1 MDQRGKVALSA
12 PRNRRWA
19 VAAACGVVAAVALYF
34 TFFGKSDE
42 DQIRKALT
50 TLTKSVAVRENENPI
65 ARLARIKSDLKD
77 VAADDVAVDVREL
90 DIRVTGRPKLAE
102 NATQVAAVY
111 TSASCDL
118 GSLTIKIDPTG
129 NSAKADAVA
138 EVSGVT
144 RGERRSD
151 RRDVHFLLRK
161 DGGWKITSI
170 DVLRQENPQNPSP

>member
-1 MDQRGKVALSA
+1 MELPEG
-12 PRNRRWA
+12 NRRWL
-19 VAAACGVVAAVALYF
+19 VAAACAAVAAVVLYF

-50 TLTKSVAVRENENPI
+50 TLTKAVAVRENENPI
-65 ARLARIKSDLKD
+65 ARLGRIKSDLKD
-77 VAADDVAVDVREL
+77 VVADDVSVDVREL

-111 TSASCDL
+111 TSASCDV
-118 GSLTIKIDPTG
+118 GGLTIKIDPTG
-129 NSAKADAVA
+129 NSAKVDGVA
-138 EVSGVT
+138 ELSGVT

-170 DVLRQENPQNPSP
+170 DVLPRGNAQNPSP